1 MADEERRSVT
11 EAGTGQ
17 KVHMGLSLKRDQ
29 SHSAGGC
36 DFESR
41 SFT

>member
-1 MADEERRSVT
+1 MAVEERRNVT

-17 KVHMGLSLKRDQ
+17 KVHMGLGLKGDQ

-36 DFESR
+36 DLESR
-41 SFT
+41 SVA